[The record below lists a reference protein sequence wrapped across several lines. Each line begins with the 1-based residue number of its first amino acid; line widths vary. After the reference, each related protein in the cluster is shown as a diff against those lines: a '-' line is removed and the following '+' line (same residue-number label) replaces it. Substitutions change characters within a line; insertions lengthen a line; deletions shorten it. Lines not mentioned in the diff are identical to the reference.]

1 MFSHVAGSTFETAAS
16 RSNVATPRVDAS
28 ARYAP
33 ARPASSRL
41 ANARVRGPTARV
53 QRLRTRSSNAV
64 GTASIRTQARMS
76 SGGDQPARIESTRAS
91 MSVASPDAKTATMAS
106 AASGIK

>member
-1 MFSHVAGSTFETAAS
+1 
-16 RSNVATPRVDAS
+16 
-28 ARYAP
+28 
-33 ARPASSRL
+33 
-41 ANARVRGPTARV
+41 
-53 QRLRTRSSNAV
+53 
-64 GTASIRTQARMS
+64 MS